1 MYYFFSDSLY
11 PALLHI
17 KNSHLSL
24 YMNHVEEYMKS
35 GVLLETIAPLFQ
47 SNNSLKTSDCYLN
60 IYL

>member
-1 MYYFFSDSLY
+1 
-11 PALLHI
+11 
-17 KNSHLSL
+17 
-24 YMNHVEEYMKS
+24 MNHVEEYMKS